1 MFGPRTVGDGIFSV
15 LNQRKWKK
23 PSRESKTVS
32 TKQKKELENDSAP
45 RTYKSFEDVVK
56 EILGDDYDEN
66 WYPEEERE
74 RDRRNL
80 AIASYKCCKEYERIL
95 KGEVQV

>member
-1 MFGPRTVGDGIFSV
+1 MKAGKAHDFNRGRC
-15 LNQRKWKK
+15 Q
-23 PSRESKTVS
+23 
-32 TKQKKELENDSAP
+32 
-45 RTYKSFEDVVK
+45 
-56 EILGDDYDEN
+56 DEN

>member
-1 MFGPRTVGDGIFSV
+1 M
-15 LNQRKWKK
+15 LNPKNEKAAERIKN
-23 PSRESKTVS
+23 SLNEA
-32 TKQKKELENDSAP
+32 KKELESDNAP
-45 RTYKSFEDVVK
+45 RTYKNFDDVVK
-56 EILGDDYDEN
+56 EILGDNYDKN

-95 KGEVQV
+95 NGEV